1 MFSLIVPAH
10 NEAKTLLPTLQAL
23 ANQPPELAYEIVV
36 ACNGCDDDTPALA
49 RAFAAQNK
57 PAQIRVVESEKAG
70 MSWGKNFGAENS
82 RGEILVFIDADTR
95 LPPTALAEIARSLA
109 GKERVIG
116 TMAGAP
122 DRGGPV
128 VRVGFTVANW
138 FTRRQKVHAPGGV
151 MVMHRAVWEQC
162 RFDENLPQGTS
173 SDLIMRARGGGAEYV
188 FIGRVKAITSIRRF
202 EKTGIVGQMLA
213 WRKNHQDLRRHR
225 RAAVAGREY
234 ENVR

>member
-23 ANQPPELAYEIVV
+23 ANQTLDYEIVV

-49 RAFAAQNK
+49 RAFAAQN
-57 PAQIRVVESEKAG
+57 PRVRVVESEKAG
-70 MSWGKNFGAENS
+70 MSWGKNFGAANS

-95 LPPTALAEIARSLA
+95 LPPTALVEIARALA

-128 VRVGFTVANW
+128 VRVCFAVANW

-173 SDLIMRARGGGAEYV
+173 SDLIMRARALGAEYV
-188 FIGRVKAITSIRRF
+188 FIGRVKAVTSIRRF

-213 WRKNHQDLRRHR
+213 WRKNHRDLRRHR